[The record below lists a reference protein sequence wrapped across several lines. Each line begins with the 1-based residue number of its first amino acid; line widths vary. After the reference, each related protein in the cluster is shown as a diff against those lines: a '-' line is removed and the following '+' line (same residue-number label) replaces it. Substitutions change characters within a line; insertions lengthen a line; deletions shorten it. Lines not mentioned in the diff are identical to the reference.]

1 MTNNYAYPLDPSW
14 STDEITAV
22 LHFLTQVEKAYEGQV
37 AAEQVLLAYRAF
49 KQVVPAKAQ
58 EKQIDRAFEE
68 ASGYSSYRVVQQAKA
83 KGKGMIGLGN

>member
-22 LHFLTQVEKAYEGQV
+22 LHFLTQVEKAYETQV
-37 AAEQVLLAYRAF
+37 TADQVLLAYQDF

-58 EKQIDRAFEE
+58 EKQIDRDFEE
-68 ASGYSSYRVVQQAKA
+68 VSGYSSYRVVQQAKA
-83 KGKGMIGLGN
+83 NGKGMIKFGK